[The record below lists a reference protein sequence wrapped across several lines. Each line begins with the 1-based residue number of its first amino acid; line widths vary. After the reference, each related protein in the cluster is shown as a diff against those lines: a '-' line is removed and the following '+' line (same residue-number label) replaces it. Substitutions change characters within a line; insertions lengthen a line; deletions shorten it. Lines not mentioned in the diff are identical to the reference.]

1 MQQIQK
7 YREQSRQ
14 FLAQAQQE
22 LAAGDLPQASE
33 KAWGAAAQMVKAWAA
48 QQGMPHQGHSLLWG
62 AVADIEEQA
71 NDPEISRLF
80 GVASRLHENFYE
92 SNMRARPVEYGIRDM
107 ERLVEKVEALL

>member
-1 MQQIQK
+1 MQQTQK

-14 FLAQAQQE
+14 FLAQAQGE

-33 KAWGAAAQMVKAWAA
+33 KAWGAAAQMVKAWAD
-48 QQGMPHQGHSLLWG
+48 QRGRPHQGHSLLWG
-62 AVADIEEQA
+62 VVAEIEEQA
-71 NDPEISRLF
+71 DDPEISRLF

>member
-1 MQQIQK
+1 MQQTQK
-7 YREQSRQ
+7 YREQGRE

-22 LAAGDLPQASE
+22 LASE
-33 KAWGAAAQMVKAWAA
+33 KAWGAAAQMVKAWAN
-48 QQGMPHQGHSLLWG
+48 QQGRPHQGHSLLWG

-107 ERLVEKVEALL
+107 ERLIEKVEALL

>member
-1 MQQIQK
+1 M
-7 YREQSRQ
+7 
-14 FLAQAQQE
+14 
-22 LAAGDLPQASE
+22 
-33 KAWGAAAQMVKAWAA
+33 
-48 QQGMPHQGHSLLWG
+48 WG

>member
-33 KAWGAAAQMVKAWAA
+33 KAWGAADQKVKAWAA